1 MAGRR
6 ALLVFAIALA
16 TRLAYVA
23 EIRTLPWFDVPL
35 VDGAN
40 YLRTARA
47 IAGGDLL
54 GGAGAF
60 WQPPLYP
67 YFLAVLLRL
76 FGDRMAWIYAVQAV
90 LGALSCVLVFALGRR
105 LFGERAAF
113 ASGLIMAFYAPL
125 IHFDAQPLIPVL
137 HIVLV
142 LLGILLLLRAAAAV
156 PPEDGGGGAE
166 RRAALRYSRG
176 GLVWGFAAI
185 ATPNILLAAPAAAA
199 WIGRRPAPPGPRSGR
214 VSALSVL
221 GFLLGLALPVGLVA
235 ARNLVVAGEPVL
247 ISSNFGINF
256 YIGNT
261 ANYEQAIR
269 IRPGGEFQRLAQEPE
284 NAGVV
289 GAAAQS
295 RWFTARALEF
305 LTGYPGSAVRL
316 YLGKALDLVAGRE
329 IPRNENMYEYRRH
342 SWLLSALL
350 WRKLLSFPFGLLAP
364 LALAGWVVTAGESRV
379 EGDAAGFEERR
390 SGRALLLLF
399 AVSYAASVLLFFPT
413 DRYRLPIVPVL
424 ALFAGAILA
433 RPMHSLRR
441 APVAVALLA
450 GLVIFNL
457 DALTRSE
464 SWPEEEALNR
474 AYAFREKGRRE
485 DARQEYQRAVDLNP
499 GRIDGYNSLAVMAA
513 EEGDWEHA
521 VWRYRELLAVAPD
534 FVEVRCSLAQALLAL
549 GRKEEA
555 RREWET
561 ATYLV
566 PAAGQA
572 LAELALSYLE
582 DGQPE
587 RAVDYA
593 RRAVQVRPDLPEAHF
608 ALGMTA
614 RALRHREEAL
624 RALEEAARLFPEGSP
639 GRRRTEEVL
648 GRMRSRDRTAPSS
661 GPPEGTPP
669 G

>member
-16 TRLAYVA
+16 ARLVYVA
-23 EIRTLPWFDVPL
+23 EIRTLPWFDVPI

-76 FGDRMAWIYAVQAV
+76 FGERMVWIVAVQAV
-90 LGALSCVLVFALGRR
+90 LGALSCVLVLALGRR
-105 LFGERAAF
+105 LFGERAAV
-113 ASGLIMAFYAPL
+113 ASGLVMALYAPL

-142 LLGILLLLRAAAAV
+142 LLGILLLLRAGGAATA
-156 PPEDGGGGAE
+156 EDGTGASE
-166 RRAALRYSRG
+166 RPAALRYLPG
-176 GLVWGFAAI
+176 GLVWGLAAV
-185 ATPNILLAAPAAAA
+185 ATPNILLAAPVAAA
-199 WIGRRPAPPGPRSGR
+199 WIARRSAPAGPRSGR
-214 VSALSVL
+214 ARTLPVL
-221 GFLLGLALPVGLVA
+221 GFLMGLALPVGLVA

-247 ISSNFGINF
+247 ISSNSGINF

-316 YLGKALDLVAGRE
+316 YLRKALDLVAGRE
-329 IPRNENMYEYRRH
+329 IPRNENMYEYRQH

-350 WRKLLSFPFGLLAP
+350 WRWLLSFPFGLLAP
-364 LALAGWVVTAGESRV
+364 LALAGVVATTGESRA
-379 EGDAAGFEERR
+379 EAGAAGSEERR
-390 SGRALLLLF
+390 SGRTLLLLF
-399 AVSYAASVLLFFPT
+399 ALSYAASVLLFFPT

-424 ALFAGAILA
+424 ALFAGAVLA
-433 RPMHSLRR
+433 APVRSLRR
-441 APVAVALLA
+441 VPVAAAFLA
-450 GLVIFNL
+450 GLVLFNL
-457 DALTRSE
+457 DAPTPSE

-474 AYAFREKGRRE
+474 AYALRVKGRRE
-485 DARQEYQRAVDLNP
+485 EARKEYQRAVDLNP

-555 RREWET
+555 RHEWET
-561 ATYLV
+561 AAYLV

-582 DGQPE
+582 DGQAE
-587 RAVDYA
+587 QALDYA

-614 RALRHREEAL
+614 RALRRREEAL

-648 GRMRSRDRTAPSS
+648 GRMRSRDRTAPPS
-661 GPPEGTPP
+661 GPAERTGP

>member
-1 MAGRR
+1 MVGRR

-16 TRLAYVA
+16 SRLVYVA
-23 EIRTLPWFDVPL
+23 EIRTLPWFDVPI
-35 VDGAN
+35 VDGVN
-40 YLRTARA
+40 YLRTART

-54 GGAGAF
+54 GGSGAF

-76 FGDRMAWIYAVQAV
+76 FGERMAWIYVVQAV
-90 LGALSCVLVFALGRR
+90 LGALSCVLVFTLGRR
-105 LFGERAAF
+105 LFGERAGI

-125 IHFDAQPLIPVL
+125 IHFDVQPLIPVL
-137 HIVLV
+137 HIVLA
-142 LLGILLLLRAAAAV
+142 LLGILLLLRAGEAV
-156 PPEDGGGGAE
+156 PAGGGSGGME
-166 RRAALRYSRG
+166 RPAALRYSLG
-176 GLVWGFAAI
+176 GLAWGLAAI
-185 ATPNILLAAPAAAA
+185 ATPNILLAVPAAAA
-199 WIGRRPAPPGPRSGR
+199 WIAWRAAPAGPRNGR
-214 VSALSVL
+214 ARALPVL
-221 GFLLGLALPVGLVA
+221 GFLLGMALPVGMVA
-235 ARNLVVAGEPVL
+235 SRNLVVAGEPVL

-295 RWFTARALEF
+295 RWFTARAMQF
-305 LTGYPGSAVRL
+305 LIGYPGSAVRL
-316 YLGKALDLVAGRE
+316 YLRKALDLAAGRE

-350 WRKLLSFPFGLLAP
+350 WRRLLSFPFGLLAP
-364 LALAGWVVTAGESRV
+364 LALAGVVATAGEARS
-379 EGDAAGFEERR
+379 EAGATPSEERR
-390 SGRALLLLF
+390 AGRALLLLF
-399 AVSYAASVLLFFPT
+399 AGSYAASLLLFFPT

-424 ALFAGAILA
+424 AVFAGVLLA
-433 RPMHSLRR
+433 TPARSLRR
-441 APVAVALLA
+441 APVWALLA
-450 GLVIFNL
+450 GLVLFNL
-457 DALTRSE
+457 DALTPSE

-474 AYAFREKGRRE
+474 AYALRVKGRRE
-485 DARQEYQRAVDLNP
+485 EARQEYQRAIDLNP
-499 GRIDGYNSLAVMAA
+499 GRIDGYNTLAVMAA

-555 RREWET
+555 RHEWET
-561 ATYLV
+561 AAYLV
-566 PAAGQA
+566 PAAGA
-572 LAELALSYLE
+572 PLADLALSYLE
-582 DGQPE
+582 EGQPE
-587 RAVDYA
+587 PAIDYA
-593 RRAVQVRPDLPEAHF
+593 RRAVRARPDLPETHF
-608 ALGMTA
+608 ALGMAA

-639 GRRRTEEVL
+639 GRQRTEEVL
-648 GRMRSRDRTAPSS
+648 GKMRSRDRTAPAP
-661 GPPEGTPP
+661 GPAERAGP